1 MATILRR
8 FHLHPRL
15 LSRARTTQISLYSPR
30 CSSSMIQPDPSPI
43 KLDNSGTSPLRVPGF
58 NGVPLF
64 YEHSKDNRFAHGI
77 ADWRQTPQL
86 FLRELSMLEFMSYV
100 TEQPDW
106 ENKPEDPQILEEWHQ
121 HAVLV
126 FDLDEPSWQWCVKE
140 LRDKAADFKRTG
152 YVAVFDADS
161 RIIKSQVHDDLLK
174 ELRESMSPLF
184 SQSRSD
190 DTPESDSESP
200 VRHVVDPFIYPLVY
214 GRSQVLTGGGTV
226 DLERPESWTPSESQ
240 IAPIPEKP
248 TDKHYEMQL
257 KERIRRDARDHR
269 DHGKRRYWSN
279 VFQCLPCEVA
289 LNKQG
294 GAKITSYINGVH
306 PKERGI
312 YKALEGLISA
322 AIQPWNE
329 MLIFGDQGRTP
340 IRIRTYD
347 FEVEGFKWY
356 PELYYYVN
364 NARRRKAPITEE
376 DWREVR
382 SRVREYLNRP
392 EPEKRYRIWPDSGYH
407 DLLASMQPW
416 QWNSFDELE
425 EVVLAKGKRLFAV
438 RGVEPGISFTYD
450 EWKTGENTGRAIMP
464 KRTEPDEPP
473 PIPDPDHQY
482 YSVSLQDQFE
492 GLQIIVQVSTIE
504 LTPEKPLYDGDS
516 HHTVAGIPNEHI
528 VSTATCYFDMHNIK
542 DAKVSFQQ
550 ETKIDSHD
558 FNIAYFEVM
567 DRLFDVPEWPWESD
581 YPCSPDALQTIGSI
595 PISRNGQ
602 FLAWPNTLRS
612 KAESFSLADPLQPGY
627 LRFATLWLV
636 DPHYR
641 ICSTKNVP
649 PQDPSWVNTLQS
661 MNNVRKD
668 DSMTFAQ
675 AVEARNQMRQ
685 ERDKIRKEFLRHG
698 HSQHTYSEDHLI

>member
-1 MATILRR
+1 
-8 FHLHPRL
+8 
-15 LSRARTTQISLYSPR
+15 
-30 CSSSMIQPDPSPI
+30 MIQPDPSPI
-43 KLDNSGTSPLRVPGF
+43 KLDNSGTGPLRVPGF

-86 FLRELSMLEFMSYV
+86 FLRELSMLQFMSYV

-106 ENKPEDPQILEEWHQ
+106 ENKPEDPQTLEEWHQ

-184 SQSRSD
+184 SQSRSGLSSALD
-190 DTPESDSESP
+190 DTPGSDPESP

-214 GRSQVLTGGGTV
+214 GRSRVLTGGGTV
-226 DLERPESWTPSESQ
+226 DLERPESWRPSESR

-279 VFQCLPCEVA
+279 FFQCLPCEVA

-356 PELYYYVN
+356 SELYYYLKS
-364 NARRRKAPITEE
+364 ARMRRTAPITEE
-376 DWREVR
+376 EWPEVR

-416 QWNSFDELE
+416 QWNSSEELE
-425 EVVLAKGKRLFAV
+425 ELVLAKGKRLYAV

-464 KRTEPDEPP
+464 KRTVPDEPP

-492 GLQIIVQVSTIE
+492 GLQIIVRVSTIE

-550 ETKIDSHD
+550 ETKINSYDY
-558 FNIAYFEVM
+558 NIAYFEVM

-581 YPCSPDALQTIGSI
+581 CPCSPDALQTIGSI

-627 LRFATLWLV
+627 LRLATLWLV

-641 ICSTKNVP
+641 ICSTQNVP

-661 MNNVRKD
+661 MENVRKD

-675 AVEARNQMRQ
+675 AIEARNQMRQ